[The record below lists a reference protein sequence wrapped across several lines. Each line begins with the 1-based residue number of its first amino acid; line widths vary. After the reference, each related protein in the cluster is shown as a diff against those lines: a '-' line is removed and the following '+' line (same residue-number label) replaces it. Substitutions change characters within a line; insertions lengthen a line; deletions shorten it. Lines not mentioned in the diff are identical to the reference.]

1 LDILQAHQLNA
12 QDQARPTVHAAKEAY
27 QRKWQAEIDR
37 LRELQQQN
45 SAIKDEHIAEYEQYL
60 KEGLTRIDEHQIR
73 LDAIRI
79 ILTTKPE

>member
-1 LDILQAHQLNA
+1 
-12 QDQARPTVHAAKEAY
+12 
-27 QRKWQAEIDR
+27 
-37 LRELQQQN
+37 LQQQN